1 MRNLIIYLIITALFT
16 GCKESP
22 EQAAQR
28 IRDTMVAMQ
37 ELSQE
42 EQQAHSQATFDRLA
56 KHGEAISKGMTFSN
70 VNEMLGEPLQ
80 VRVNDGA
87 ISQAWSGTKDGK
99 TITLAVRFE
108 KGIAADVMMD
118 RKP

>member
-1 MRNLIIYLIITALFT
+1 MRNLIICLIIAATFT

-37 ELSQE
+37 SLSQE
-42 EQQAHSQATFDRLA
+42 EQQARNQATFDRLA
-56 KHGEAISKGMTFSN
+56 KHGETISKGMKFES
-70 VNEMLGEPLQ
+70 VNGMLGEPLQ
-80 VRVNDGA
+80 VRINDGV
-87 ISQAWSGTKDGK
+87 ISQAWSGTRDGK